1 MEWFTVSSSPGV
13 LAVLSAIAAFFFW
26 VERRT
31 QWKLFQLAPP
41 LVFIYLVPMLLTTAD
56 VLPRKSPVYDAMK
69 TFLLPMLLVMLLAKM
84 NMRGAVSILG
94 RGLGVMLFG
103 SLGVMV
109 GAPIGLLCVR
119 HWLQPDAW
127 KAFGALSGSW
137 IGGTANLASVAE
149 MLHANGVESLS
160 MLADSTITYLVWL
173 PILLASKR
181 YADRFARFTGVE
193 TNQAG
198 QMEEA
203 DDIEP
208 EKETGPS
215 TTDYLYL
222 LCAALIA
229 TWIADTSANWIEARA
244 TVLFPPTV
252 IEASV
257 DGAQKPPAISA
268 VTENAAA
275 SNANDSPAQSNP
287 QPAQVTPTVSEKSPF
302 ADATTW
308 RILIVTTIGIGLSFT
323 RLSRIPGSQELAM
336 ALLYL
341 FVTRMGATA
350 DLKHVANQA
359 VPFLI
364 GALIWIFIHGA
375 FCLLGAKIFKTDIH
389 TAAIASAANV
399 GGVATAT
406 IVASYHKRS
415 LLPAAIL
422 MAIIGYAIGT
432 YCGYITAQI
441 CRLVM

>member
-1 MEWFTVSSSPGV
+1 MQWFTISSSPGV
-13 LAVLSAIAAFFFW
+13 LAALSAIAAFFFW
-26 VERRT
+26 IERRT
-31 QWKLFQLAPP
+31 QWKFFQLAPP

-56 VLPRKSPVYDAMK
+56 ILPHKSPVYDAMK

-84 NMRGAVSILG
+84 NMRGAVSVLG
-94 RGLGVMLFG
+94 RGLGVMLVG
-103 SLGVMV
+103 SLGVMI

-127 KAFGALSGSW
+127 KAFGALAGSW
-137 IGGTANLASVAE
+137 IGGTANLAAVAE
-149 MLHANGVESLS
+149 MLHSNGVESLS

-244 TVLFPPTV
+244 KVWFPPTV

-257 DGAQKPPAISA
+257 DGAQKPPSTSA
-268 VTENAAA
+268 ATDDVP
-275 SNANDSPAQSNP
+275 SSVANSTVPPTSQPAQS
-287 QPAQVTPTVSEKSPF
+287 TPTVSEKSPF

-441 CRLVM
+441 CRLLM

>member
-1 MEWFTVSSSPGV
+1 MEWYQITSATGV
-13 LAVLSAIAAFFFW
+13 LATLSAIAAIFFW
-26 VERRT
+26 LEKRT

-41 LVFIYLVPMLLTTAD
+41 LVFIYLVPMLLTTGS
-56 VLPRKSPVYDAMK
+56 VLPQKSPVYDAMK
-69 TFLLPMLLVMLLAKM
+69 TFLLPMLLVMLLTKM
-84 NMRGAVSILG
+84 NMRGAVRVLG
-94 RGLGVMLFG
+94 RGLGVMLVG
-103 SLGVMV
+103 SLGVMI
-109 GAPIGLLCVR
+109 GAPIGLLVVK

-127 KAFGALSGSW
+127 KAFGALAGSW
-137 IGGTANLASVAE
+137 IGGTANLAAVAE
-149 MLHANGVESLS
+149 MVHANGVESLS
-160 MLADSTITYLVWL
+160 VLADTTITYLIWL

-181 YADRFARFTGVE
+181 YAVKFARFTGVDTARME
-193 TNQAG
+193 R
-198 QMEEA
+198 MEEA
-203 DDIEP
+203 ASTHDEGKTP
-208 EKETGPS
+208 PT

-222 LCAALIA
+222 LCAALLA
-229 TWIADTSANWIEARA
+229 TWVADAGANWIEARA
-244 TVLFPPTV
+244 TGWFPPAA
-252 IEASV
+252 IEVADV
-257 DGAQKPPAISA
+257 GAQPPAVA
-268 VTENAAA
+268 LPAA
-275 SNANDSPAQSNP
+275 
-287 QPAQVTPTVSEKSPF
+287 TRIEKNPF

-323 RLSRIPGSQELAM
+323 RLSRISGSQELAM

-350 DLKHVANQA
+350 DLKHVADQA

-375 FCLLGAKIFKTDIH
+375 FCLLGAKIFRTDIH

-406 IVASYHKRS
+406 IVAGYHKRS

-441 CRLVM
+441 CRMVM